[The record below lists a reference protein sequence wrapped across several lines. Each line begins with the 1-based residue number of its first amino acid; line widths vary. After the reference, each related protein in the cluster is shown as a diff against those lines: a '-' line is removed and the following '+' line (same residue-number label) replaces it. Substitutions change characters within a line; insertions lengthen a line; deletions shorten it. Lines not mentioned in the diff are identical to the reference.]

1 MLGHC
6 RIEIILNHHHY
17 GGSLAGAGRIILDTT
32 RFHLIMGSEAVH
44 VYAAIVAEFLS
55 ELLSELGMEF
65 LGEVAKGI
73 THGQPAFILA

>member
-1 MLGHC
+1 MLSHS
-6 RIEIILNHHHY
+6 RVEVVLYHHHY
-17 GGSLAGAGRIILDTT
+17 GRSLARAGRILVDVAGI
-32 RFHLIMGSEAVH
+32 HLIIGTEAVH

>member
-1 MLGHC
+1 MW
-6 RIEIILNHHHY
+6 R
-17 GGSLAGAGRIILDTT
+17 DTT